1 MASAT
6 PTQAR
11 KSLGARIVYVVLIC
25 LAFSGAAGGCEE
37 CSCESCMAEGAYN
50 DKVNEAMRDFEY
62 EVPPADAW
70 REMLAVLKEHG
81 YELLQATP
89 RENTTLSTPLVG
101 DQGYDVRL
109 QRVSSTRYTLTLG
122 HVEML
127 AVDGGTRRTVSPDP
141 GIEWELVQRLEPTRA
156 EKIRAAADASA
167 ERSAA
172 LGRGCDRGCAFVLRH
187 CSVAGD
193 RRP

>member
-1 MASAT
+1 MAVAT

-11 KSLGARIVYVVLIC
+11 RSLVARIFYVVILC
-25 LAFSGAAGGCEE
+25 LGFFAAAGGCSE
-37 CSCESCMAEGAYN
+37 CSCESCMAKDAYN
-50 DKVNEAMRDFEY
+50 DKVNAAMRDFEY

-70 REMLAVLKEHG
+70 TEMLTVLKEHG
-81 YELLQATP
+81 YELAQATP
-89 RENTTLSTPLVG
+89 KENTTLSTPLVG

-109 QRVSSTRYTLTLG
+109 QRVSSTRYALTLG

-127 AVDGGTRRTVSPDP
+127 AVDGGTRRTVTPDP
-141 GIEWELVQRLEPTRA
+141 QIEWELVQRLEPARA

-172 LGRGCDRGCAFVLRH
+172 VGRGCDRGCAFVLRQ
-187 CSVAGD
+187 CTGD
-193 RRP
+193 HP